1 MANKEDE
8 IMKGLM
14 EAIKS
19 GKDTDPGMTPRRDGR
34 SSFFGDDP
42 GMTLM
47 NRADREDIDFKKL
60 LFNKLLNRDAPR
72 SSTSTKKKPSNPY
85 QLKNGGKV
93 SSASSRADGI
103 AQRGKTRGKMR

>member
-19 GKDTDPGMTPRRDGR
+19 KKDTDPGMTPRRDGR
-34 SSFFGDDP
+34 GSTFGDDP
-42 GMTLM
+42 GMTPM
-47 NRADREDIDFKKL
+47 NKVDREDIDFN
-60 LFNKLLNRDAPR
+60 NKFLNRDAPR

-85 QLKNGGKV
+85 HLKNGGKV

-103 AQRGKTRGKMR
+103 AQRGKTRGKMC

>member
-19 GKDTDPGMTPRRDGR
+19 KKDTDPGMTPRRDGR
-34 SSFFGDDP
+34 GSTFGDDP
-42 GMTLM
+42 GMTPM
-47 NRADREDIDFKKL
+47 NRADREDINI
-60 LFNKLLNRDAPR
+60 NKLLNPDAPR

-85 QLKNGGKV
+85 HLKNGGKV

-103 AQRGKTRGKMR
+103 AQRGKTRGKMC